1 MQRLRQ
7 RADFIAAAAGVKAP
21 RAAFVLQSRER
32 GDEEPPRVGFTVT
45 KKIGTAV
52 ERNRVRRRLRDV
64 VRRSAA
70 ERLRAGRDYVLVARR
85 AALEEPFDR
94 LMRDFLGA
102 LAHVHRGRSARKTMS
117 EPAREPSG
125 GAPAAESTR

>member
-7 RADFIAAAAGVKAP
+7 RSDFLAAAAGAKAP

-32 GDEEPPRVGFTVT
+32 GDEGPPRVGFTVT
-45 KKIGTAV
+45 KKVGTAV

-70 ERLRAGRDYVLVARR
+70 GRLHAGRDYVLVGRR
-85 AALEEPFDR
+85 AAIELPFDR
-94 LMRDFLGA
+94 LMKDFLAA
-102 LAHVHRGRSARKTMS
+102 LVHVHRGRSAAKAPSM
-117 EPAREPSG
+117 PAREPTN
-125 GAPAAESTR
+125 GAPAGESTR